1 MEERRTLG
9 LQWRL
14 VAVTAAAG
22 ALSSGLAVLGVW
34 AAREFGFGGIE
45 ALAIGAAAGLA
56 GGLVA
61 SVWSFRLARAI
72 KHRLW
77 NAGDLAG
84 RIRRG
89 DLSARLPVSDADEI
103 GELET
108 QLNEMAAYLEQAVG
122 QLSRLAEQNRRL
134 AEEAG
139 RGAALEERAR
149 IARDLHDTVNQQL
162 FVLSLRTA
170 AVRKRV
176 AAVAGS
182 LPPGGDPASGPSGT
196 APGSVSPA
204 AGSAVGGIA
213 GGPGGAPGSAG
224 AGSTEFATQL
234 LGELATLEEMARA
247 AHSQIRELILQL
259 RPTTLEQHG
268 LGPALAEYV
277 KTVAEREGWEVESEI
292 DQTIRLRGS
301 QGEALFRVAQ
311 EALNN
316 VSKHARAK
324 RIRVSLTQGEDG
336 EVRLL
341 VADDGVGFD
350 RRAGIRPTAVGL
362 AGMRE
367 RMAAVGGRLQVRS
380 APGEGTE
387 VLAILPPEPAGDGD
401 SAANRPGAGDTAK
414 PVPCA
419 AAEAADKPV
428 PERSG

>member
-1 MEERRTLG
+1 MEGRMEERRTLG
-9 LQWRL
+9 LQWQL

-22 ALSSGLAVLGVW
+22 LLASGLAVFGVW
-34 AAREFGFGGIE
+34 VALQQGFGWNE
-45 ALAIGAAAGLA
+45 ALVAGVAAGVA
-56 GGLVA
+56 GGLA
-61 SVWSFRLARAI
+61 AAAWSFQLARGI
-72 KHRLW
+72 KRRLW
-77 NAGDLAG
+77 NAGDLAA

-103 GELET
+103 GELEM

-122 QLSRLAEQNRRL
+122 QLSRLAEQNRLL

-162 FVLSLRTA
+162 FVLSLRAA

-176 AAVAGS
+176 GAASGAAA
-182 LPPGGDPASGPSGT
+182 GGD
-196 APGSVSPA
+196 
-204 AGSAVGGIA
+204 
-213 GGPGGAPGSAG
+213 G
-224 AGSTEFATQL
+224 AGVEPQL
-234 LGELATLEEMARA
+234 VTELANLEELARA

-277 KTVAEREGWEVESEI
+277 KTVAERENWAVENEI
-292 DQTIRLRGS
+292 DQALRLRGAE
-301 QGEALFRVAQ
+301 GEALFRVAQ

-316 VSKHARAK
+316 VAKHARAS
-324 RIRVSLTQGEDG
+324 RIRVVLERAGEG
-336 EVRLL
+336 EIRLL

-362 AGMRE
+362 AGMHE
-367 RMAAVGGRLQVRS
+367 RMAALGGSIQVRS

-387 VLAILPPEPAGDGD
+387 VLAVLPPSPPRGEGGGP
-401 SAANRPGAGDTAK
+401 
-414 PVPCA
+414 
-419 AAEAADKPV
+419 
-428 PERSG
+428 